1 MQWAR
6 AVAVGE
12 NPWLQFR
19 LADAVHY
26 SYLALQSIGNFTSL
40 FMSFASD
47 TRQQQKATSA
57 LSLPPS
63 HVLSQKGQKSIWSSK
78 RKKGP
83 SNSSSLVNFPREELR
98 PEAAGFAEGAI
109 IKGPTNHLLRSTIE
123 LDSQPKTG
131 IAPRTCIFIYNSSY
145 LLLKKYC
152 ITLDPALSFESKS
165 YKVTLIHMLKL
176 FLVKGCVNLAPPS
189 PFEE

>member
-1 MQWAR
+1 M
-6 AVAVGE
+6 
-12 NPWLQFR
+12 QFR

-47 TRQQQKATSA
+47 SCQQQKATSA

-63 HVLSQKGQKSIWSSK
+63 HVLSQKGQKSVRSMK
-78 RKKGP
+78 KKKGP

-131 IAPRTCIFIYNSSY
+131 IAPRTCIFIYNASY

-152 ITLDPALSFESKS
+152 ITLGPALSFESKS

>member
-1 MQWAR
+1 MGAGGCSR
-6 AVAVGE
+6 RESLVAVSACRCRS
-12 NPWLQFR
+12 LQLSSAPIYWKFHITFYEFCFR
-19 LADAVHY
+19 C
-26 SYLALQSIGNFTSL
+26 
-40 FMSFASD
+40 AS
-47 TRQQQKATSA
+47 TTEATSA
-57 LSLPPS
+57 LSLPPW
-63 HVLSQKGQKSIWSSK
+63 HVLSQKGQKSVRSMK
-78 RKKGP
+78 KKKGP

-165 YKVTLIHMLKL
+165 FKVTLIHMLKL